1 MAIKEYFKVAKES
14 VRYVVL
20 IPFIPVLFI
29 LMWVFGK
36 SFEAGSKVPEDLKDQ
51 EDAANK
57 K

>member
-29 LMWVFGK
+29 LMWIFGK